1 MSVVDRLPRAVIFD
15 WDNTLVDTW
24 PVIHD
29 SMNAT
34 LAAMGHEPWSIDQTR
49 ERVRKSLREAF
60 PPMFGARWREAREIF
75 YRRFDAIHL
84 QQLAVC
90 EGAEALIGALVRRE
104 VPLGVV
110 SNKMGENL
118 RREAAHLGWE
128 RYFWRLVGATDAVR
142 DKPAIDP
149 VDLALAGA
157 GVRRGA
163 EVWFVGDTAIDMEC
177 AHNAGCTGILVRQT
191 PPRGG
196 EFAGFPP
203 HAHFATCARL
213 HRHVERL

>member
-1 MSVVDRLPRAVIFD
+1 MSALDRLPRAVIFD

-29 SMNAT
+29 AMNTT
-34 LAAMGHEPWSIDQTR
+34 LAAMGHAPWTIDQTR
-49 ERVRKSLREAF
+49 DRVRKSLREAF

-84 QQLAVC
+84 RELAVC
-90 EGAEALIGALVRRE
+90 EGAEALIVALRRRE

-110 SNKMGENL
+110 SNKMGRNL
-118 RREAAHLGWE
+118 RREAGHLGWE
-128 RYFWRLVGATDAVR
+128 RYFSRLVGATDAAR

-149 VDLALAGA
+149 VELALAAA
-157 GVRRGA
+157 GVEHGPD
-163 EVWFVGDTAIDMEC
+163 VWFVGDTAIDLEC
-177 AHNAGCTGILVRQT
+177 AHNAGCTGILVRPT

-196 EFAGFPP
+196 EFAAFPP
-203 HAHFATCARL
+203 HAHFATCTEL
-213 HRHVERL
+213 CRHVEAL